1 MTTKAAAAIHN
12 SGAIQSS
19 TALTIRKDEIIYWT
33 TTGIVVAVMV
43 WSAINFAFNPAMKG
57 AFAHLGLPNW
67 FRIELTTAKMLGA
80 LALVIPAVPAK
91 IKEFAYFGFAITLV
105 SAAVAHLSSGD
116 SLYYEIGHSTFFIS
130 LVISYVYHQK
140 RVRRE
145 RAGA

>member
-19 TALTIRKDEIIYWT
+19 TAITMRKDEIIYWT

-43 WSAINFAFNPAMKG
+43 WSAINFAVNPAMKG

-67 FRIELTTAKMLGA
+67 FRIELTTAKMIGA

-116 SLYYEIGHSTFFIS
+116 SIYYEIGHSTFFIS
-130 LVISYVYHQK
+130 LVLSYVYHQK

-145 RAGA
+145 RATS

>member
-19 TALTIRKDEIIYWT
+19 TGITMRNDEIIYWT

-43 WSAINFAFNPAMKG
+43 WSAINFAVNPAMKG

-116 SLYYEIGHSTFFIS
+116 SIYYEIGHSTFFIS
-130 LVISYVYHQK
+130 LVLSYVYHQK

-145 RAGA
+145 RAAS

>member
-12 SGAIQSS
+12 SGAIQRS
-19 TALTIRKDEIIYWT
+19 TGITMRNDEIIYWT

-43 WSAINFAFNPAMKG
+43 WSAINFAVNPAMKG

-116 SLYYEIGHSTFFIS
+116 SIYYEIGHSMFFIG

-145 RAGA
+145 RAAS